1 MLTFF
6 ITMQCLFNNI
16 CIYISLLFIV
26 FFFNNLCI
34 HIHYYALFTLKCYTY
49 TYFIAMHCLLNT
61 YFITCR
67 YITRSLLFSVLFNIS
82 CLTVYLSDPT
92 PIEIE
97 CCWVF

>member
-16 CIYISLLFIV
+16 CIYISLLFIG
-26 FFFNNLCI
+26 FFNNLCI

-67 YITRSLLFSVLFNIS
+67 YITRSLLFSVFFNIS